1 MTSKELDMQNTKEIK
16 GRSLLQDAIRRILRN
31 KLAVIAMIVIFIYIL
46 FALVSILN
54 LFNIKEA
61 AMSYHLDYRYVKP
74 FVDSK
79 NFLELT
85 M

>member
-31 KLAVIAMIVIFIYIL
+31 KLAVIAMIIIFIYIL

-54 LFNIKEA
+54 LFNTSI
-61 AMSYHLDYRYVKP
+61 YV
-74 FVDSK
+74 V
-79 NFLELT
+79 
-85 M
+85 